1 MGSKNKK
8 EKKDKHDKQ
17 DEQGPPEAGEKARKT
32 RRKARRKARK
42 RRRRLI
48 AFLVLVLVVIGLLV
62 LHARLPR
69 IAKGALEK
77 AFPVLADVGK
87 ASFSWPGTITL
98 EDVTL
103 RRTSDNSRL
112 CSIKRIVARCRLRS
126 LLAARIGLDSLE
138 IEGVLLSL
146 RRGDDSLLR
155 GTGRVPGHPIQ
166 VRGLSAE
173 IRREEGEDPGPWLDV
188 SGVAAVLQPQAS
200 GCMSIEG
207 SGSSSAMGRFRLTGI
222 LGGKVLDSRVTATFP
237 RVPIGPD
244 IRGILPKEAADVV
257 AKLDPAGE
265 AELTAEL
272 FVPRGRKKTG
282 AGLDVKWRLSL
293 SGVSLKLP
301 QLSDRITGI
310 NATVEGTAKDFVV
323 TDATGSYQSALLSG
337 RAHSLPAEG
346 SVGLR
351 ARAQARDLRPTADV
365 LKLLPP
371 KARKEVERLHIG
383 GGRLDLDLELR
394 LPSLRKGPDGSPP
407 KVDFVRAD
415 LSLRD
420 CSATPEWFPYKLEK
434 ITGKL
439 SIGLDELVVTSPLVG
454 WHGAGSVRMTGTIGV
469 SKKRAYSEIVIEAKD
484 IGVGADLE
492 KGIGAL
498 GPETLKILRSYSVK
512 GGTVDAELNIR
523 GSLAKGAERDWAVR
537 LSFDGCSATFGGFPY
552 ALTGLTGQVDI
563 GPTRVFVQ
571 HLTGWH
577 GDATVRLSGWTDAR
591 RDHNEMNI
599 QVRGTNVL
607 LDDDL
612 AAALRPESRKTWDRF
627 RPSGVADID
636 VVISTPT
643 RKDAGVDVRLSVLLK
658 GCSARAPAGERWV
671 PLADITGR
679 LEAFGDVVRLTG
691 FKAKCLGGR
700 AVIDMTVIEADGL
713 TKLQGELAGD
723 GFSAEKLI
731 ALLPADAARKTLFL
745 APSGKVGIG
754 KLSFDVIQRPGEKP
768 DVQYRCAG
776 ELRDARIAIPMAGA
790 AGEPDD
796 AQDGRLALSEI
807 SGRFDI
813 ENERG
818 RAATGTFR
826 LDQVRLLH
834 GTMRNVVGRIKKTG
848 PLFAFE
854 DVRGEMYGGRVEAS
868 FKGAADLLFFTGH
881 ARVIGM
887 DVARLCRET
896 GLTNERVWGNLE
908 GIVQLSG
915 ERVVR
920 EGKAPVWRLDGSGSF
935 QIDRANLGRTPL
947 VRSIFSYKTF
957 LLGAKP
963 VVEGAKLDFEI
974 DSRQLKIHKMV
985 LSGPAVRTR
994 GVGTLLREGPE
1005 ARPSFLPEA
1014 QGQPA
1019 AQPPGRRAGR
1029 QGPELGR
1036 REGPKPDRC
1045 RARDRHAQGPQGLGG
1060 GAEGCRRASRAAY
1073 HLQPLGAAEGGDVER
1088 RGRRERLSRF
1098 AQRGCMDAEKHH
1110 LCALWRRGRSDG
1122 RRRGP
1127 PVSFRR
1133 GAPGLVL
1140 ALAERI

>member
-8 EKKDKHDKQ
+8 EKKDDQ
-17 DEQGPPEAGEKARKT
+17 DEQKPPEAGEKARKT
-32 RRKARRKARK
+32 RHKTRRKAKK
-42 RRRRLI
+42 RWRRRLI
-48 AFLVLVLVVIGLLV
+48 VLLVLVLVLAVIGV
-62 LHARLPR
+62 FILHGRLPH

-77 AFPVLADVGK
+77 AFPVLADVGS

-98 EDVTL
+98 EDVAL
-103 RRTSDNSRL
+103 SRSSDKSQL
-112 CSIKRIVARCRLRS
+112 CSIKRVVARCRLRD
-126 LLAARIGLDSLE
+126 LLAAQVELDSLE
-138 IEGVLLSL
+138 IEDVVVSL

-155 GTGRVPGHPIQ
+155 GTGRVPDHPIQ
-166 VRGLSAE
+166 VKGLSAQ
-173 IRREEGEDPGPWLDV
+173 IWRDQGAGSRPWLDL

-207 SGSSSAMGRFRLTGI
+207 SGSSAAMGRFRLTGI
-222 LGGKVLDSRVTATFP
+222 LGGHVLDSRVTAKFP
-237 RVPIGPD
+237 RVPIGSD
-244 IRGILPKEAADVV
+244 IRGMLPKEAADVV
-257 AKLDPAGE
+257 AKLEPAGK

-272 FVPRGRKKTG
+272 FLPRERKKTG

-337 RAHSLPAEG
+337 RAHSLPADD

-351 ARAQARDLRPTADV
+351 IRAHARDLRPAPDIF
-365 LKLLPP
+365 KLLPP
-371 KARKEVERLHIG
+371 KVRKEVGQLHIG
-383 GGRLDLDLELR
+383 DGRFDLDLELR
-394 LPSLRKGPDGSPP
+394 LPSLRKQSDGSPP
-407 KVDFVRAD
+407 KADFVRAD

-439 SIGLDELVVTSPLVG
+439 SIGLDKLVVTSPLVG
-454 WHGAGSVRMTGTIGV
+454 WHGAGSIKMTGTIGV
-469 SKKRAYSEIVIEAKD
+469 SKERAYSEVVVEAKNL
-484 IGVGADLE
+484 GVGAGLE
-492 KGIGAL
+492 KAIGAL
-498 GPETLKILRSYSVK
+498 GPETLKILRSYSLK
-512 GGTVDAELNIR
+512 GGTVDADLNIR

-537 LSFDGCSATFGGFPY
+537 LSFDGCSGAYGRFPY

-563 GPTRVFVQ
+563 GPTRVFVKN
-571 HLTGWH
+571 LTGWH
-577 GDATVRLSGWTDAR
+577 GDATDRISGWADTR

-599 QVRGTNVL
+599 HVRGTNVL

-612 AAALRPESRKTWDRF
+612 AAALPPENRKTWDRF

-643 RKDAGVDVRLSVLLK
+643 RKDAAADTRLNVLLK
-658 GCSARAPAGERWV
+658 GCSARAPAGKKWV

-691 FKAKCLGGR
+691 FTANCLGGR
-700 AVIDMTVIEADGL
+700 AVIDMTAIETAGL
-713 TKLQGELAGD
+713 TKLRGD
-723 GFSAEKLI
+723 LTGVGLSAEKLI
-731 ALLPADAARKTLFL
+731 GLLPADAARKTSFL

-768 DVQYRCAG
+768 DVQYECAG
-776 ELRDARIAIPMAGA
+776 ELRDARIAIPMAGV
-790 AGEPDD
+790 AGGPGD
-796 AQDGRLALSEI
+796 AQAGRLALSEI

-834 GTMRNVVGRIKKTG
+834 GTMRNVAGKIKKTG
-848 PLFAFE
+848 PVFALE

-896 GLTNERVWGNLE
+896 GLTDERVWGNLE
-908 GIVQLSG
+908 GAVQLSG

-920 EGKAPVWRLDGSGSF
+920 EGKKPVWRLDGSGSF

-947 VRSIFSYKTF
+947 VRSIFSYKSF
-957 LLGAKP
+957 LLGAES

-974 DSRQLKIHKMV
+974 NSRQLDIHKMV

-994 GVGTLLREGPE
+994 GVGTVDYGKDPKLDLYFYRKRKGSLLPN
-1005 ARPSFLPEA
+1005 LPVVELIGKGLNWVVEKVQNQIVVVHVTGTLKDPKVSGVVLKDA
-1014 QGQPA
+1014 GEQV
-1019 AQPPGRRAGR
+1019 RRYIIFNLWE
-1029 QGPELGR
+1029 QQ
-1036 REGPKPDRC
+1036 K
-1045 RARDRHAQGPQGLGG
+1045 
-1060 GAEGCRRASRAAY
+1060 AETS
-1073 HLQPLGAAEGGDVER
+1073 EGGDE
-1088 RGRRERLSRF
+1088 
-1098 AQRGCMDAEKHH
+1098 AD
-1110 LCALWRRGRSDG
+1110 D
-1122 RRRGP
+1122 
-1127 PVSFRR
+1127 
-1133 GAPGLVL
+1133 
-1140 ALAERI
+1140 

>member
-8 EKKDKHDKQ
+8 EKKD
-17 DEQGPPEAGEKARKT
+17 EAGERDKQRPPGAGEKKRET
-32 RRKARRKARK
+32 RRKAKK

-48 AFLVLVLVVIGLLV
+48 AFLALVLAVIGLLI

-77 AFPVLADVGK
+77 ALPVLADVGK
-87 ASFSWPGTITL
+87 ASFSWPGTITI

-103 RRTSDNSRL
+103 RRTSDKSQL
-112 CSIKRIVARCRLRS
+112 CSIKRIVARCRLRG
-126 LLAARIGLDSLE
+126 LLAARVGLDSLE
-138 IEGVLLSL
+138 IENVLLSL

-155 GTGRVPGHPIQ
+155 GTGRVPDHTIQ
-166 VRGLSAE
+166 VKGLSAQ
-173 IRREEGEDPGPWLDV
+173 ISREEGEGPGPWLDV

-207 SGSSSAMGRFRLTGI
+207 SGSNSAMGRFRLTGI
-222 LGGKVLDSRVTATFP
+222 LGGKVLESRVAATFP

-244 IRGILPKEAADVV
+244 VRGILPKEAADLV
-257 AKLDPAGE
+257 AKLEPAGE

-272 FVPRGRKKTG
+272 FVPRERKKAG
-282 AGLDVKWRLSL
+282 AGLDVRWRLSL
-293 SGVSLKLP
+293 NGVSLKLP

-310 NATVEGTAKDFVV
+310 KATVEGTAKDFVV
-323 TDATGSYQSALLSG
+323 TDATGSYQSALLSC
-337 RAHSLPAEG
+337 RAHSLPADG
-346 SVGLR
+346 SVGLMV
-351 ARAQARDLRPTADV
+351 RAQGRDLRPAPDIF
-365 LKLLPP
+365 KLLPP
-371 KARKEVERLHIG
+371 KVRKEVERLHIG
-383 GGRLDLDLELR
+383 GGRFDLDLELR
-394 LPSLRKGPDGSPP
+394 LPSLGKQADGSPP
-407 KVDFVRAD
+407 KADFVRAD

-439 SIGLDELVVTSPLVG
+439 SIGLDELVVTGPLVG
-454 WHGAGSVRMTGTIGV
+454 WHGAGRIRMTGTIGV
-469 SKKRAYSEIVIEAKD
+469 SEERAYSEIVVEAKNLD
-484 IGVGADLE
+484 VGAGLD
-492 KGIGAL
+492 KAIGAL
-498 GPETLKILRSYSVK
+498 GPQTLKTWRSYSLK

-537 LSFDGCSATFGGFPY
+537 LSFDGCSGAFGGFPY

-563 GPTRVFVQ
+563 GPTRVFVKN
-571 HLTGWH
+571 LTGWH
-577 GDATVRLSGWTDAR
+577 GDATVRISGWADAR
-591 RDHNEMNI
+591 RDRNEMNI
-599 QVRGTNVL
+599 HVCGTNVL
-607 LDDDL
+607 LDDGL
-612 AAALRPESRKTWDRF
+612 AAALRPENRKTWDRF

-636 VVISTPT
+636 VVLSTPT

-658 GCSARAPAGERWV
+658 GCSARAPAGEKWV

-691 FKAKCLGGR
+691 FKAKCLDGR
-700 AVIDMTVIEADGL
+700 AVIDMTAIEADGL
-713 TKLQGELAGD
+713 TKLQGELAGV
-723 GFSAEKLI
+723 GLSAEKLI
-731 ALLPADAARKTLFL
+731 GLLPADAARKTSFL

-768 DVQYRCAG
+768 DVQYQCAG
-776 ELRDARIAIPMAGA
+776 ELRDARIAIPMADV

-834 GTMRNVVGRIKKTG
+834 GTMRNVAGRIKKTG
-848 PLFAFE
+848 PVFALE

-896 GLTNERVWGNLE
+896 GLTNERVWGDLE
-908 GIVQLSG
+908 GTVQLGG

-920 EGKAPVWRLDGSGSF
+920 EGKKPVWRLDGSGSF

-947 VRSIFSYKTF
+947 VRSIFSYKSF
-957 LLGAKP
+957 LLGAES

-974 DSRQLKIHKMV
+974 DSRQLKIHKME

-994 GVGTLLREGPE
+994 GVGTVDYGKDPKLDLYFYRKRKGSLLPN
-1005 ARPSFLPEA
+1005 LPVV
-1014 QGQPA
+1014 
-1019 AQPPGRRAGR
+1019 
-1029 QGPELGR
+1029 ELVG
-1036 REGPKPDRC
+1036 K
-1045 RARDRHAQGPQGLGG
+1045 GLGWVVEKVQNQIVVVRVTG
-1060 GAEGCRRASRAAY
+1060 TLKDPKVSGVVLKDAGEQVGRLIIFNLWEQQKAETTKGEDEA
-1073 HLQPLGAAEGGDVER
+1073 GD
-1088 RGRRERLSRF
+1088 
-1098 AQRGCMDAEKHH
+1098 
-1110 LCALWRRGRSDG
+1110 
-1122 RRRGP
+1122 
-1127 PVSFRR
+1127 
-1133 GAPGLVL
+1133 
-1140 ALAERI
+1140 